1 MRNLILCG
9 APGSGKGTQSDLI
22 VEKYGLLHLST
33 GDLLRAE
40 IAKQSELGQKIDA
53 IISKGNLLPDDMMI
67 TLLEQHIASLPEHTK
82 GIIFDGFPRTENQ
95 AIELE
100 SLMKRSG
107 DETAVLIDLHVD
119 EKETIQRLIN
129 RGRTSGRSDDN
140 EDTIRKRLVVYHKQ
154 TEPVADF
161 YRNLN
166 KYQRVDGMGT
176 IGDIFQRIDEIL
188 KDIYRGN
195 INVE

>member
-188 KDIYRGN
+188 KEIYC
-195 INVE
+195 

>member
-129 RGRTSGRSDDN
+129 RGKTSGRSDDN

-188 KDIYRGN
+188 KEIYC
-195 INVE
+195 

>member
-129 RGRTSGRSDDN
+129 RGKTSGRSDDN

-161 YRNLN
+161 YRKLN

-176 IGDIFQRIDEIL
+176 VDSIFQRIDEIL
-188 KDIYRGN
+188 KDLYC
-195 INVE
+195 

>member
-129 RGRTSGRSDDN
+129 RGKTSGRSDDN

-176 IGDIFQRIDEIL
+176 VGDIFQRIDEIL
-188 KDIYRGN
+188 KEIYC
-195 INVE
+195 

>member
-1 MRNLILCG
+1 MKNIILCG

-40 IAKQSELGQKIDA
+40 IARQSELGKKIDA

-67 TLLEQHIASLPEHTK
+67 TLLEQHIVSLPTDTK

-95 AIELE
+95 AVELE
-100 SLMKRSG
+100 RLMARSN

-119 EKETIQRLIN
+119 EQETIQRLIN
-129 RGRTSGRSDDN
+129 RGKTSGRSDDN
-140 EDTIRKRLVVYHKQ
+140 EETIRKRLEVYHRQ
-154 TEPVADF
+154 TEPVADY
-161 YRNLN
+161 YRKID
-166 KYQRVDGMGT
+166 KYRQVDGMGN
-176 IGDIFQRIDEIL
+176 IDEIFERIDNIL
-188 KDIYRGN
+188 KEVY
-195 INVE
+195 

>member
-40 IAKQSELGQKIDA
+40 ISKQSELGQKIDS

-129 RGRTSGRSDDN
+129 RGKTSGRSDDN

-161 YRNLN
+161 YRKLN

-176 IGDIFQRIDEIL
+176 VDSIFQRIDEIL
-188 KDIYRGN
+188 KDIYY
-195 INVE
+195 